1 MRPNT
6 KVDVQCA
13 SVLWAQE
20 QEVKLQIDSYV
31 LGTRNFRKPWSN
43 SSSKLFAHGE
53 RIRQFVV
60 EARVGSTLLRHTG
73 LGRQAQY
80 RELSS
85 RPENWAASFVLTG
98 IRFRNAVL
106 LFASSSR
113 ADPLEPDNVIRT

>member
-1 MRPNT
+1 MRPDA
-6 KVDVQCA
+6 KVDVQRA

-73 LGRQAQY
+73 LGRRAQH

-98 IRFRNAVL
+98 IWVFKTVAVFCL
-106 LFASSSR
+106 L
-113 ADPLEPDNVIRT
+113 L